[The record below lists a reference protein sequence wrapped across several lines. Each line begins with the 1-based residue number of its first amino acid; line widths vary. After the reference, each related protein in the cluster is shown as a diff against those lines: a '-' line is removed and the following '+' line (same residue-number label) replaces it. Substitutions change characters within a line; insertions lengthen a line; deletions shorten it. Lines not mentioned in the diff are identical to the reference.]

1 MLCLKQTELILKA
14 KPEETTLAVHPEFN
28 PEILELMG
36 GPGNAECSQHWA
48 RVSMKRLML
57 VFKAFIASPVNL
69 HLINGSS

>member
-1 MLCLKQTELILKA
+1 MKA
-14 KPEETTLAVHPEFN
+14 KLGEATLAVHPELN

-48 RVSMKRLML
+48 RVSTEGLML
-57 VFKAFIASPVNL
+57 VFKAFIAFPVNM